1 MVGNLKLRIA
11 LLEAGIKQKELE
23 LLSGV
28 AQPVISQ
35 IITGRIIPTTDEK
48 IRIAKA
54 LNKKIEELFS

>member
-11 LLEAGIKQKELE
+11 LLEAGMTQAELE

-35 IITGRIIPTTDEK
+35 IITGRMVPTTEEK
-48 IRIAKA
+48 IKIAKA
-54 LNKKIEELFS
+54 INKKIEELF